1 MKVLV
6 VVDVVVVAVMA
17 VVEIAEVC
25 STRCLYI
32 SLAQVELLITKRS
45 TDPWT
50 LRHVESA

>member
-6 VVDVVVVAVMA
+6 VVDVVVVAVMV

-32 SLAQVELLITKRS
+32 SLAQVELHGSIAGKRHKKG
-45 TDPWT
+45 
-50 LRHVESA
+50 RVYM